1 MKLIPEIM
9 KAIPLN
15 DYKLLIVFDDGVNGE
30 IDLSKWVGKGLF
42 ASWHDESAF
51 KNFIITKDKKLQ
63 WNEDI
68 EMDPDAFYLQ
78 LIDKTFEE
86 YAGNKQLLRYSH

>member
-1 MKLIPEIM
+1 MKSIPEILN
-9 KAIPLN
+9 AVPLQ
-15 DYKLLIVFDDGVNGE
+15 DYKLFVMFGDGVQGE

-42 ASWHDESAF
+42 AAWNDEAAF
-51 KNFIITKDKKLQ
+51 ESFIIKEDKKLQ

-78 LIDKTFEE
+78 LVDRTFEE
-86 YAGNKQLLRYSH
+86 YVGDKQLLRYTH